1 AEVLD
6 VGDVASLLGRRGEA
20 EVDRRGEVL
29 QYLAP
34 GRVLGGAPAVALVDD
49 DEVEEVRRELLVDVL
64 LLLGP
69 RDRLVEREVDL
80 VALVDRPVRDFCP
93 RVPERLEVVD
103 PGLVGEGVAVREEE
117 DAPDAAGLPASPD
130 NLESA
135 VGLPRAG
142 RQYQEEPPL

>member
-1 AEVLD
+1 GDDLRPLLEDERAVEVPLVVDPVLDLPAVLVALPLLRPPADQVLVEVDADHLVRGQETVLDPLLEGVDVDRLAEVLD
-6 VGDVASLLGRRGEA
+6 VGDVASLLGRRRET

-69 RDRLVEREVDL
+69 RDRLV
-80 VALVDRPVRDFCP
+80 
-93 RVPERLEVVD
+93 
-103 PGLVGEGVAVREEE
+103 
-117 DAPDAAGLPASPD
+117 
-130 NLESA
+130 
-135 VGLPRAG
+135 
-142 RQYQEEPPL
+142 